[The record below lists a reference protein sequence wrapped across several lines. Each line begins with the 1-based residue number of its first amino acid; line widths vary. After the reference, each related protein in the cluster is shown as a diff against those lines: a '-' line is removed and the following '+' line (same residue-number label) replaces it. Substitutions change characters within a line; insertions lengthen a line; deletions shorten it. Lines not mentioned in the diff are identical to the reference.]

1 MNIEDTRSNFSQNTS
16 AILPDITQHPKYKRG
31 GIILPSPYK
40 DYMFENNRTQM
51 LWKAVGVMAAG
62 EPGRTNSNLL
72 DQQNRIKYNE
82 FDYVKRI
89 SLQDF
94 KIQMNPAI
102 KSDKKEKKIK

>member
-1 MNIEDTRSNFSQNTS
+1 
-16 AILPDITQHPKYKRG
+16 
-31 GIILPSPYK
+31 
-40 DYMFENNRTQM
+40 MFENNRTQM

-94 KIQMNPAI
+94 KI
-102 KSDKKEKKIK
+102 